1 MLYNYLVIILLNSIF
16 LYLFLLQYF
25 DHPPSFSL
33 NHVYPAKIISD
44 VESECPKII
53 HQILP
58 DLNNVPSGLYN
69 TILNN
74 ITMNPEFEY
83 RIYDYNSVLDL
94 LKKDFNEDAINAFNA
109 TNSNQIKTD
118 YIKYAFIHKY
128 GGIFLDIK
136 YICYYK
142 FIDLLKYNN
151 VFHVQ
156 IRRRD
161 DIELALLASH
171 PNNFSINDA
180 FKIVTNNL
188 ISKNYMN
195 SAKEIT
201 GGIVIKNELSKLG
214 FSIDIV
220 QLFID
225 ENHIV
230 RLKHNYNI
238 VLRKYP
244 SFNRENELFHLLPC
258 ILHDYNKYILFKELE
273 PIINIVDKIE
283 NNLIN
288 ET

>member
-1 MLYNYLVIILLNSIF
+1 MLYNYLVIILLNSVF

-33 NHVYPAKIISD
+33 NPIYPAKIISD

-53 HQILP
+53 HQIIP
-58 DLNNVPSGLYN
+58 DLNDVPSGLYN

-74 ITMNPEFEY
+74 INMNPEFEY
-83 RIYDYNSVLDL
+83 KIYDYKSALIL
-94 LKKDFNEDAINAFNA
+94 LEKDFNSDAVIAFNA

-161 DIELALLASH
+161 DIELALLTSH
-171 PNNFSINDA
+171 PNNISINKA
-180 FKIVTNNL
+180 FETATNNL
-188 ISKNYMN
+188 KNKNYTN
-195 SAKEIT
+195 SPRQIT
-201 GGIVIKNELSKLG
+201 GGTVIRDELSKLG
-214 FSIDIV
+214 FPIDIV

-225 ENHIV
+225 DHHIV
-230 RLKHNYNI
+230 RLKHNFNI
-238 VLRKYP
+238 VLRRYSSYDK
-244 SFNRENELFHLLPC
+244 ENELYSLLPC
-258 ILHDYNKYILFKELE
+258 VLSDYRINILFKEPL
-273 PIINIVDKIE
+273 PIIDITEKLE
-283 NNLIN
+283 K
-288 ET
+288 

>member
-33 NHVYPAKIISD
+33 DPVYPPKIISD

-53 HQILP
+53 YQIVP
-58 DLNNVPSGLYN
+58 DLNDVPTGLYN

-74 ITMNPEFEY
+74 INMNPEFEY
-83 RIYDYNSVLDL
+83 KIYDYNSALKL
-94 LKKDFNEDAINAFNA
+94 LETDFNEDVVTAFNA
-109 TNSNQIKTD
+109 TNSNQIKSD
-118 YIKYAFIHKY
+118 YIKYVFIHKY

-151 VFHVQ
+151 VFHVKK
-156 IRRRD
+156 RRMN

-171 PNNFSINDA
+171 ADNFAINKA
-180 FKIVTNNL
+180 FETATNNL
-188 ISKNYMN
+188 KNKNYST
-195 SAKEIT
+195 SAKQIT
-201 GGIVIKNELSKLG
+201 GGTVIKDELSKLG
-214 FSIDIV
+214 FHIDIV

-230 RLKHNYNI
+230 RLKHNFNI
-238 VLRKYP
+238 VLRKYS
-244 SFNRENELFHLLPC
+244 SFDKENELYQLLPC
-258 ILHDYNKYILFKELE
+258 ILSDYKTNMLYKEPE
-273 PIINIVDKIE
+273 PVINIIE
-283 NNLIN
+283 KT
-288 ET
+288 EK